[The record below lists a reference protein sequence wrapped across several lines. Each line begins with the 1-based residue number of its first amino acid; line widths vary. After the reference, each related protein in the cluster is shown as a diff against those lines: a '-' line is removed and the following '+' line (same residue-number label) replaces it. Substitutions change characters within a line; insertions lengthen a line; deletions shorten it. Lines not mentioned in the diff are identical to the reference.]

1 MEIPKKNFWEPDTCI
16 EKNQNVCSG
25 FGPPL
30 YFHTFVNCLDGDAL
44 VIRFIEETTLLDVVQ
59 LKPHHHINLMT
70 FQNLFQNQ
78 HATW

>member
-1 MEIPKKNFWEPDTCI
+1 MLWIW
-16 EKNQNVCSG
+16 S
-25 FGPPL
+25 
-30 YFHTFVNCLDGDAL
+30 TFVIFFSFVHCLGGDAL

-70 FQNLFQNQ
+70 FQNLFHNQ